1 MRKMIAEWYRPPSG
15 SLVPQFYCLSQE
27 GELASGVTQT
37 LLQLVRESVPPIDT
51 KIEALVAE
59 AEAGRYAPKNPD
71 LPDWSINNKDVW
83 LTPPMAKPGH
93 IAISNEY
100 TEDFSVWEGGEAQQ
114 FTYAQFRA
122 ALKHWRVF
130 LALVEKEGKENWVGR
145 RYEAEFPD

>member
-1 MRKMIAEWYRPPSG
+1 MKLMLAEFFRFSNGRP
-15 SLVPQFYCLSQE
+15 VPEFYCSRVDATVDQ
-27 GELASGVTQT
+27 GVTET
-37 LLQLVRESVPPIDT
+37 LFALIQEQPVDISEKLQ
-51 KIEALVAE
+51 ALVAE
-59 AEAGRYAPKNPD
+59 AEAGRYTPKNPD

-122 ALKHWRVF
+122 ALKHWREF

-145 RYEAEFPD
+145 RYEAEFPE